1 LNDLAILLGVTLAGA
16 DVREAQSPEQLA
28 DAALVIGDAEPL
40 FDDPLEVDA
49 PPAHRAVDRRVRA
62 GSHYPGKLRL
72 LRRRQP
78 PRISPAAVILQSGG
92 TKRVEAMG
100 PVAQRLPVHAADL
113 RRLCAAH
120 PVQNRRNRQ
129 QPPALARVLRRYR
142 QTAQFRRRMARSD
155 LNDSRLQT
163 SYDLATEETV
173 KKDEIAAINDYLPLA
188 Q

>member
-1 LNDLAILLGVTLAGA
+1 MPPIF
-16 DVREAQSPEQLA
+16 
-28 DAALVIGDAEPL
+28 AASA
-40 FDDPLEVDA
+40 
-49 PPAHRAVDRRVRA
+49 
-62 GSHYPGKLRL
+62 RL
-72 LRRRQP
+72 
-78 PRISPAAVILQSGG
+78 S
-92 TKRVEAMG
+92 
-100 PVAQRLPVHAADL
+100 
-113 RRLCAAH
+113 RLCAAH

-142 QTAQFRRRMARSD
+142 QTAQFRRRMARFD